1 MRFVKFSK
9 YLKINVRSQPWK
21 RLNVIARL
29 TMFAGKDN

>member
-9 YLKINVRSQPWK
+9 YLKINAQPWK
-21 RLNVIARL
+21 RLNVITRL